1 MSINE
6 NNRLNSIDICKGIS
20 VAIMIIANFSRDA
33 LNPSDVYL
41 FHRIFSSLSAPIF
54 FFCAGYLSLTK
65 VKSLKLHVYRSIWLL
80 ATAALIDVFVW
91 NIFPFNNFDVLYTIS
106 ISVFLIQV
114 TNSLYKNHLIV
125 ALCVIAISF
134 HLFNSYH
141 YRFQIHEVP
150 IINLFN
156 QGHSFKYNNIFQ
168 RLIYDGWF
176 PLFPWCA
183 ISFIGAFYKVKL
195 EPYSDRLFAY
205 NRNFVAL
212 TIFLFISI
220 YILVARNKSYN
231 LRDGY
236 VEIFYPV
243 DFFMLVFFI
252 TWVIWLKLLVNI
264 FEGKL
269 QFFSVLG
276 RYTLFVY
283 IIHSIVSAFILSK
296 LSYKFNYFEFLG
308 FCVVMVIL
316 FKLMAS
322 FLEYLRGAGFLM
334 VIPYPIKKL
343 TGLI

>member
-1 MSINE
+1 MFIFFIE
-6 NNRLNSIDICKGIS
+6 
-20 VAIMIIANFSRDA
+20 F
-33 LNPSDVYL
+33 
-41 FHRIFSSLSAPIF
+41 FHHYQRQSF

-80 ATAALIDVFVW
+80 ATAALIDVCVW

-114 TNSLYKNHLIV
+114 INGLYKNHLIV
-125 ALCVIAISF
+125 ALCIIAISF
-134 HLFNSYH
+134 LLFNSYH
-141 YRFQIHEVP
+141 YRFQINEVP

-220 YILVARNKSYN
+220 YILVARNKSYI

-236 VEIFYPV
+236 IEIFYPV
-243 DFFMLVFFI
+243 DFFMFVLFI

-283 IIHSIVSAFILSK
+283 IVHSIVSAFILSK

-322 FLEYLRGAGFLM
+322 FLEYLRSAGFLM